1 MEKITYI
8 IKGKLPLFQNI
19 WGHFMEYMENVD
31 LSNVGNETDEA
42 YLLVVLCSDPKYIY
56 IFLCELYI

>member
-19 WGHFMEYMENVD
+19 WGHFMEYEEC
-31 LSNVGNETDEA
+31 GF
-42 YLLVVLCSDPKYIY
+42 K
-56 IFLCELYI
+56 